1 VCGGWVLSGKSN
13 MIAVLSD
20 LKVGPQAADV
30 FAVPS
35 FCPQHP
41 FAPAA
46 DDLALLDLITALAA
60 KSA

>member
-1 VCGGWVLSGKSN
+1 
-13 MIAVLSD
+13 MIAVLRD